1 MKRLLGC
8 LLVVGAVGCGVDN
21 PGAELEKLGAKIER
35 SAQGDVLEVDLRD
48 TQITDA
54 KLVHLSGLNKLEW
67 LGLPSQITDTGLVHI
82 KGLTHLQGL
91 TLVDSQISDAG
102 ITELKQAL
110 PNCTVL
116 RL

>member
-54 KLVHLSGLNKLEW
+54 ALVHLGGLTSLEY
-67 LGLPSQITDTGLVHI
+67 LFLIGTQITEAGADE
-82 KGLTHLQGL
+82 LQKKL
-91 TLVDSQISDAG
+91 PRCQIG
-102 ITELKQAL
+102 
-110 PNCTVL
+110 
-116 RL
+116 R